1 MVFIVVISSVLLA
14 VCTSLKPIYL
24 QNAIDAVDAGADGA
38 LTMFLCYV
46 ASILG
51 ILLFETARQLSTGKY
66 RNSRLFSL
74 KRKVMAH
81 IVYMPP
87 RKFQEE
93 QGQNYVTTLNNEIE
107 MLVDSY
113 YVTRLELAYS
123 ILVLITC
130 VIALLYINGY
140 LAMIIIVSTVCPIVA
155 SAVQGKALEK
165 RTNFYT
171 MALEKLNV
179 MIGNLIHGYPT
190 IKVNHIEREYLQTL
204 EQDNEKAAHAEF
216 AKAKTKIRV
225 NMIIGLLSY
234 IGEAVMVGFSIYE
247 ISKGR
252 LSVGAL
258 VGALQLSEMLVIPTN
273 SISYQISEMRSVT
286 GIRQKIQQLLAVPD
300 SAAALTAA
308 PTIEY
313 MELDNV
319 SFRHDEKVI
328 LSHANYR
335 FEAGK
340 KYLILGENGSGKSTL
355 FKLLT
360 GLETEYEGCISVNGT
375 DIRQLWPALYDQ
387 IGVVLQDAFI
397 FDDTFLRNVTLYRPA
412 LRERAIS
419 VMHSLGMDAFLAS
432 HDLDQVFQN
441 TKGNLSG
448 GERQK
453 LALARVLTENKRVI
467 FLDEATANMD
477 KGSSQKIL
485 SQLLRTDGLTVI
497 SIEHKVSPELLPP
510 KEGEIAQKTEDLVG
524 PYELHDYYLYYM
536 LRFGFTP
543 RKIYA
548 MALRS
553 FAGQYDAETIKK
565 WLKTFYRRFF
575 QQQFKRSC
583 LPDGPKVG
591 SVTLS
596 PRGDFR
602 MPSDACNT
610 VWREEIETL

>member
-24 QNAIDAVDAGADGA
+24 QNAIDAVDAGAGGT
-38 LTMFLCYV
+38 LTMFLCYA

-87 RKFQEE
+87 RKFQEQ

-258 VGALQLSEMLVIPTN
+258 VGALQL
-273 SISYQISEMRSVT
+273 
-286 GIRQKIQQLLAVPD
+286 
-300 SAAALTAA
+300 
-308 PTIEY
+308 
-313 MELDNV
+313 
-319 SFRHDEKVI
+319 
-328 LSHANYR
+328 
-335 FEAGK
+335 
-340 KYLILGENGSGKSTL
+340 
-355 FKLLT
+355 
-360 GLETEYEGCISVNGT
+360 
-375 DIRQLWPALYDQ
+375 
-387 IGVVLQDAFI
+387 
-397 FDDTFLRNVTLYRPA
+397 
-412 LRERAIS
+412 
-419 VMHSLGMDAFLAS
+419 
-432 HDLDQVFQN
+432 
-441 TKGNLSG
+441 
-448 GERQK
+448 
-453 LALARVLTENKRVI
+453 
-467 FLDEATANMD
+467 
-477 KGSSQKIL
+477 
-485 SQLLRTDGLTVI
+485 
-497 SIEHKVSPELLPP
+497 
-510 KEGEIAQKTEDLVG
+510 
-524 PYELHDYYLYYM
+524 
-536 LRFGFTP
+536 
-543 RKIYA
+543 
-548 MALRS
+548 
-553 FAGQYDAETIKK
+553 
-565 WLKTFYRRFF
+565 
-575 QQQFKRSC
+575 
-583 LPDGPKVG
+583 
-591 SVTLS
+591 
-596 PRGDFR
+596 
-602 MPSDACNT
+602 
-610 VWREEIETL
+610 

>member
-24 QNAIDAVDAGADGA
+24 QNAIDAVDAGAGGA
-38 LTMFLCYV
+38 LAMFLCYV

-87 RKFQEE
+87 RKFQEQ
-93 QGQNYVTTLNNEIE
+93 QGQN
-107 MLVDSY
+107 

-286 GIRQKIQQLLAVPD
+286 GIRQKIQQLLSVPD
-300 SAAALTAA
+300 SAAASSAA

-319 SFRHDEKVI
+319 SFRHEEKVI

-397 FDDTFLRNVTLYRPA
+397 FDDTFLQNVTLYRPA
-412 LRERAIS
+412 LRERAVS
-419 VMHSLGMDAFLAS
+419 AMHSLGMDAFLAS

-497 SIEHKVSPELLPP
+497 SIEHKVSPEILPLYDT
-510 KEGEIAQKTEDLVG
+510 IL
-524 PYELHDYYLYYM
+524 ELKDTHL
-536 LRFGFTP
+536 
-543 RKIYA
+543 
-548 MALRS
+548 
-553 FAGQYDAETIKK
+553 
-565 WLKTFYRRFF
+565 
-575 QQQFKRSC
+575 
-583 LPDGPKVG
+583 
-591 SVTLS
+591 
-596 PRGDFR
+596 
-602 MPSDACNT
+602 
-610 VWREEIETL
+610 EERA

>member
-87 RKFQEE
+87 RKFREE

-123 ILVLITC
+123 ILVLVTC

-204 EQDNEKAAHAEF
+204 EQDNEKAAHEEF

-286 GIRQKIQQLLAVPD
+286 GIRQKIRQLLSVPD
-300 SAAALTAA
+300 SAAASSAA

-319 SFRHDEKVI
+319 SFRHEEKVI

-412 LRERAIS
+412 LRERAVS
-419 VMHSLGMDAFLAS
+419 AMHSLGMDAFLAS
-432 HDLDQVFQN
+432 HDLDRVFQN

-497 SIEHKVSPELLPP
+497 SIEHKVSPEILPLYDT
-510 KEGEIAQKTEDLVG
+510 IL
-524 PYELHDYYLYYM
+524 ELRDTHL
-536 LRFGFTP
+536 
-543 RKIYA
+543 
-548 MALRS
+548 
-553 FAGQYDAETIKK
+553 
-565 WLKTFYRRFF
+565 
-575 QQQFKRSC
+575 
-583 LPDGPKVG
+583 
-591 SVTLS
+591 
-596 PRGDFR
+596 
-602 MPSDACNT
+602 
-610 VWREEIETL
+610 EERA

>member
-1 MVFIVVISSVLLA
+1 MVFIVIISSVLLA

-24 QNAIDAVDAGADGA
+24 QKAIDAVDAGADGA
-38 LTMFLCYV
+38 LTMFLCYA

-155 SAVQGKALEK
+155 SAVQGKALER

-190 IKVNHIEREYLQTL
+190 IKVNHVEREYLQTL
-204 EQDNEKAAHAEF
+204 EQDNEKAAHAEL
-216 AKAKTKIRV
+216 AKTKTKIRV

-234 IGEAVMVGFSIYE
+234 AGEAVMVGFSIYE
-247 ISKGR
+247 IARGR

-286 GIRQKIQQLLAVPD
+286 GIRRKINQLLAVPE
-300 SAAALTAA
+300 SAAASAA

-313 MELDNV
+313 IELDNV
-319 SFRHDEKVI
+319 SFRHEEKAI
-328 LSHANYR
+328 LSHVHYR

-360 GLETEYEGCISVNGT
+360 GLETEYAGCISVNGT

-387 IGVVLQDAFI
+387 IGVVLQDAFL
-397 FDDTFLRNVTLYRPA
+397 FDDTFLQNVTLYRPELQEQA
-412 LRERAIS
+412 VS
-419 VMHSLGMDAFLAS
+419 VMRSLGMDAFLAS
-432 HDLDQVFQN
+432 HDLGQGFQN

-477 KGSSQKIL
+477 KDSSRKIL
-485 SQLLRTDGLTVI
+485 SHLLGTDGLTVI
-497 SIEHKVSPELLPP
+497 SIEHKVSPEILPLYD
-510 KEGEIAQKTEDLVG
+510 EIL
-524 PYELHDYYLYYM
+524 EL
-536 LRFGFTP
+536 
-543 RKIYA
+543 K
-548 MALRS
+548 
-553 FAGQYDAETIKK
+553 DAHLEA
-565 WLKTFYRRFF
+565 R
-575 QQQFKRSC
+575 
-583 LPDGPKVG
+583 
-591 SVTLS
+591 
-596 PRGDFR
+596 
-602 MPSDACNT
+602 A
-610 VWREEIETL
+610 

>member
-1 MVFIVVISSVLLA
+1 MVFMVIISSVLLA

-24 QNAIDAVDAGADGA
+24 QNAIDAVDAGAGGA
-38 LTMFLCYV
+38 LAMFLCYV

-87 RKFQEE
+87 RKFQKE

-216 AKAKTKIRV
+216 TKAKTKIRV

-234 IGEAVMVGFSIYE
+234 IGEAVMVIFSIYE

-258 VGALQLSEMLVIPTN
+258 VGALQLSEM
-273 SISYQISEMRSVT
+273 RSVT
-286 GIRQKIQQLLAVPD
+286 GIRQKIQQLLSVPD

-313 MELDNV
+313 MELDDV

-360 GLETEYEGCISVNGT
+360 GLETEYEGRISVNGT

-412 LRERAIS
+412 LRERAVS
-419 VMHSLGMDAFLAS
+419 AMHSLGMGAFLAS

-453 LALARVLTENKRVI
+453 LALARVLAENKRVI

-497 SIEHKVSPELLPP
+497 SIEHKVSPEILPLYDT
-510 KEGEIAQKTEDLVG
+510 IL
-524 PYELHDYYLYYM
+524 ELRDTHL
-536 LRFGFTP
+536 
-543 RKIYA
+543 
-548 MALRS
+548 
-553 FAGQYDAETIKK
+553 
-565 WLKTFYRRFF
+565 
-575 QQQFKRSC
+575 
-583 LPDGPKVG
+583 
-591 SVTLS
+591 
-596 PRGDFR
+596 
-602 MPSDACNT
+602 
-610 VWREEIETL
+610 EERA

>member
-1 MVFIVVISSVLLA
+1 MVFMVIISSVLLA

-87 RKFQEE
+87 RKFREQ

-171 MALEKLNV
+171 MTLEKLNV

-258 VGALQLSEMLVIPTN
+258 VGALQLSEM
-273 SISYQISEMRSVT
+273 RSVT
-286 GIRQKIQQLLAVPD
+286 GIRQKIRQLLSVPD
-300 SAAALTAA
+300 SAAALTAV

-319 SFRHDEKVI
+319 SFRHEEKVI

-335 FEAGK
+335 FEAGR

-412 LRERAIS
+412 LRERAVS
-419 VMHSLGMDAFLAS
+419 AMHSLGMDAFLAS

-497 SIEHKVSPELLPP
+497 SIEHKVSPEILPLYDT
-510 KEGEIAQKTEDLVG
+510 IL
-524 PYELHDYYLYYM
+524 ELRDTHL
-536 LRFGFTP
+536 
-543 RKIYA
+543 
-548 MALRS
+548 
-553 FAGQYDAETIKK
+553 
-565 WLKTFYRRFF
+565 
-575 QQQFKRSC
+575 
-583 LPDGPKVG
+583 
-591 SVTLS
+591 
-596 PRGDFR
+596 
-602 MPSDACNT
+602 
-610 VWREEIETL
+610 EERA

>member
-24 QNAIDAVDAGADGA
+24 QNAIDAVDAGAGGA

-87 RKFQEE
+87 RKFQEQ

-140 LAMIIIVSTVCPIVA
+140 LAIIIIVSTVCPIVA

-286 GIRQKIQQLLAVPD
+286 GIRQKIRQLLSVPD
-300 SAAALTAA
+300 SAAALTAV

-313 MELDNV
+313 MELDDV
-319 SFRHDEKVI
+319 SFRHEEKVI

-340 KYLILGENGSGKSTL
+340 KYLILGENGSGKSSLLKLILGEDIKKTGTISIGSGLIISYVSQDTSHLSGTLSDYASQCRIDESL
-355 FKLLT
+355 FKA
-360 GLETEYEGCISVNGT
+360 I
-375 DIRQLWPALYDQ
+375 
-387 IGVVLQDAFI
+387 
-397 FDDTFLRNVTLYRPA
+397 LRKLDF
-412 LRERAIS
+412 ERIQ
-419 VMHSLGMDAFLAS
+419 F
-432 HDLDQVFQN
+432 
-441 TKGNLSG
+441 TKDMAQFSG
-448 GERQK
+448 GQK
-453 LALARVLTENKRVI
+453 KKVLIAKSLCEQAHLYLWDEPLNFIDIYSRMQIEQLILYFRPTMI
-467 FLDEATANMD
+467 F
-477 KGSSQKIL
+477 
-485 SQLLRTDGLTVI
+485 V
-497 SIEHKVSPELLPP
+497 EHDR
-510 KEGEIAQKTEDLVG
+510 AF
-524 PYELHDYYLYYM
+524 
-536 LRFGFTP
+536 R
-543 RKIYA
+543 
-548 MALRS
+548 
-553 FAGQYDAETIKK
+553 ETIAT
-565 WLKTFYRRFF
+565 KT
-575 QQQFKRSC
+575 
-583 LPDGPKVG
+583 LE
-591 SVTLS
+591 L
-596 PRGDFR
+596 
-602 MPSDACNT
+602 
-610 VWREEIETL
+610 

>member
-24 QNAIDAVDAGADGA
+24 QNAIDAVDVGADGA

-87 RKFQEE
+87 RKFREE

-171 MALEKLNV
+171 MTLEKLNV

-273 SISYQISEMRSVT
+273 SISYQIPEMRSVT
-286 GIRQKIQQLLAVPD
+286 GIRQKIRQLLSVPD
-300 SAAALTAA
+300 SAAVLTAA

-313 MELDNV
+313 IELDDV

-340 KYLILGENGSGKSTL
+340 KYLILGENGSDKSTL

-375 DIRQLWPALYDQ
+375 DIRRLWPALYDQ

-412 LRERAIS
+412 LRERAVS
-419 VMHSLGMDAFLAS
+419 VMHSLGMGAFLAS

-453 LALARVLTENKRVI
+453 LALARVLAENKRVI

-477 KGSSQKIL
+477 KVSSQKIL

-497 SIEHKVSPELLPP
+497 SIEHKVSPEILPLYDT
-510 KEGEIAQKTEDLVG
+510 IL
-524 PYELHDYYLYYM
+524 ELRDTHL
-536 LRFGFTP
+536 
-543 RKIYA
+543 
-548 MALRS
+548 
-553 FAGQYDAETIKK
+553 
-565 WLKTFYRRFF
+565 
-575 QQQFKRSC
+575 
-583 LPDGPKVG
+583 
-591 SVTLS
+591 
-596 PRGDFR
+596 
-602 MPSDACNT
+602 
-610 VWREEIETL
+610 EERA

>member
-1 MVFIVVISSVLLA
+1 
-14 VCTSLKPIYL
+14 
-24 QNAIDAVDAGADGA
+24 
-38 LTMFLCYV
+38 
-46 ASILG
+46 
-51 ILLFETARQLSTGKY
+51 
-66 RNSRLFSL
+66 
-74 KRKVMAH
+74 
-81 IVYMPP
+81 
-87 RKFQEE
+87 
-93 QGQNYVTTLNNEIE
+93 
-107 MLVDSY
+107 
-113 YVTRLELAYS
+113 
-123 ILVLITC
+123 
-130 VIALLYINGY
+130 
-140 LAMIIIVSTVCPIVA
+140 
-155 SAVQGKALEK
+155 
-165 RTNFYT
+165 
-171 MALEKLNV
+171 
-179 MIGNLIHGYPT
+179 
-190 IKVNHIEREYLQTL
+190 
-204 EQDNEKAAHAEF
+204 
-216 AKAKTKIRV
+216 
-225 NMIIGLLSY
+225 MIIGLLSY

-286 GIRQKIQQLLAVPD
+286 GIRQKIRQLLSVPD

-313 MELDNV
+313 MELDDV
-319 SFRHDEKVI
+319 SFRHEEKVI

-360 GLETEYEGCISVNGT
+360 GLETEYEGRISVNGT

-412 LRERAIS
+412 MRERAVS
-419 VMHSLGMDAFLAS
+419 AMHSLGMDAFLAS

-497 SIEHKVSPELLPP
+497 SIEHKVSPEILPLYDT
-510 KEGEIAQKTEDLVG
+510 IL
-524 PYELHDYYLYYM
+524 ELRDTHL
-536 LRFGFTP
+536 
-543 RKIYA
+543 
-548 MALRS
+548 
-553 FAGQYDAETIKK
+553 
-565 WLKTFYRRFF
+565 
-575 QQQFKRSC
+575 
-583 LPDGPKVG
+583 
-591 SVTLS
+591 
-596 PRGDFR
+596 
-602 MPSDACNT
+602 
-610 VWREEIETL
+610 EERA

>member
-24 QNAIDAVDAGADGA
+24 QNAIDAVDAGAGGT
-38 LTMFLCYV
+38 LTMFLCYA

-87 RKFQEE
+87 RKFQEQ

-171 MALEKLNV
+171 MTLEKLNV

-286 GIRQKIQQLLAVPD
+286 GIRQKIQQLLSVPD

-397 FDDTFLRNVTLYRPA
+397 FDDTFLQNVTLYRPA
-412 LRERAIS
+412 LQERAVS

-485 SQLLRTDGLTVI
+485 SHLLRTDGLTVI
-497 SIEHKVSPELLPP
+497 SIEHKVSPELLPLYDKILEL
-510 KEGEIAQKTEDLVG
+510 KEAHL
-524 PYELHDYYLYYM
+524 
-536 LRFGFTP
+536 
-543 RKIYA
+543 
-548 MALRS
+548 
-553 FAGQYDAETIKK
+553 
-565 WLKTFYRRFF
+565 
-575 QQQFKRSC
+575 
-583 LPDGPKVG
+583 
-591 SVTLS
+591 
-596 PRGDFR
+596 
-602 MPSDACNT
+602 
-610 VWREEIETL
+610 EERT

>member
-1 MVFIVVISSVLLA
+1 MVFMVIISSVLLA

-24 QNAIDAVDAGADGA
+24 QNAIDAVDADADGA
-38 LTMFLCYV
+38 LAMFLCYV

-87 RKFQEE
+87 RKFQEQ

-286 GIRQKIQQLLAVPD
+286 GIRQKIQQLLSVPA
-300 SAAALTAA
+300 SAAASSAA

-319 SFRHDEKVI
+319 SFRHEEKV
-328 LSHANYR
+328 
-335 FEAGK
+335 EAGK

-412 LRERAIS
+412 LQERAVS

-497 SIEHKVSPELLPP
+497 SIEHKVSPEILPLYDT
-510 KEGEIAQKTEDLVG
+510 IL
-524 PYELHDYYLYYM
+524 ELRDTHL
-536 LRFGFTP
+536 
-543 RKIYA
+543 
-548 MALRS
+548 
-553 FAGQYDAETIKK
+553 
-565 WLKTFYRRFF
+565 
-575 QQQFKRSC
+575 
-583 LPDGPKVG
+583 
-591 SVTLS
+591 
-596 PRGDFR
+596 
-602 MPSDACNT
+602 
-610 VWREEIETL
+610 EERA